1 MRLQL
6 MTFTFALISLVLS
19 GCGRWAPG
27 YIITQDGTML
37 SNSDVN
43 YRDVTVQ
50 NIRSELDKQIGEHW
64 RTQIDLPELPIY
76 ESDDRHT
83 SSSWMWEKIT
93 MTVTLVGD
101 DNTPPLI
108 SEKEIQD
115 EIQEFMYQKI
125 YQPKKNLSIIVIK
138 KIDAALFA
146 TLCAPSKPPLTPSKT
161 DASQIRHYTVQVGD
175 TWADISQAFYGSTQ
189 HWRLLSE
196 ANHGG
201 DLPVGRELLIPVKP

>member
-1 MRLQL
+1 MRLRL
-6 MTFTFALISLVLS
+6 MTFTFALLSVVLS
-19 GCGRWAPG
+19 ACGRWAPG

-50 NIRSELDKQIGEHW
+50 TIRSELDKQLGEHW
-64 RTQIDLPELPIY
+64 RTQIDLPELPVY
-76 ESDDRHT
+76 ESDDRQI
-83 SSSWMWEKIT
+83 SSSWMWKKIT

-101 DNTPPLI
+101 DTMPPTI

-115 EIQEFMYQKI
+115 EILDFMYQKM
-125 YQPKKNLSIIVIK
+125 YHPKKNLTVNIIK
-138 KIDAALFA
+138 KIDTTQLAILKQPM
-146 TLCAPSKPPLTPSKT
+146 TSSKP
-161 DASQIRHYTVQVGD
+161 DASQARHYTIQAGD

-196 ANHGG
+196 ANQGG
-201 DLPVGRELLIPVKP
+201 DLTVGRVLLIPIKP